1 MRARTVIIAF
11 VVVAVLY
18 SGSVAADRTVDTQQ
32 ACEGES
38 GTPVLFIAG
47 DSQSYTDTVTLYPG
61 TNVSIAYCED
71 GNPASP
77 VEGGS
82 WGITDQAGLDN
93 VQLQETTYSAT
104 IPSNRT
110 RVVLGPESLS
120 NKPQSAEL
128 IVTVQLGPTVESRL
142 TNQTLTFDSTQAATY
157 ETNQTDY
164 IEATNDARAAASELN
179 DTAESIEDGGPSAFL
194 EKRESAQTNLEE
206 LNASQSTVD
215 ARARTLRS
223 HLYAQLRADMLPSA
237 AHATEL
243 EALHDNEQATD
254 AKTEGALVRYRT
266 ALDSVQRAAQQTILI
281 NMAAGILAGLVLGV
295 IGGGY
300 RLRQFGKKTQDFRDF
315 SGSDFDRS
323 LLTVPVAIG
332 LALLV
337 GGVALLVVSGLGGAL
352 L

>member
-1 MRARTVIIAF
+1 MRARTVIIAL
-11 VVVAVLY
+11 VVVAALY
-18 SGSVAADRTVDTQQ
+18 SGPVAAERTADVQE
-32 ACEGES
+32 ACAEQS
-38 GTPVLFIAG
+38 GTPVLFTAG
-47 DSQSYTDTVTLYPG
+47 DSQYYTDTVTLYPG

-71 GNPASP
+71 GNPVSP

-104 IPSNRT
+104 IPRNRT
-110 RVVLGPESLS
+110 RVVLGPETLS

-128 IVTVQLGPTVESRL
+128 TVIVQPGPTVESRL
-142 TNQTLTFDSTQAATY
+142 TNQTLTFHSAQATTY
-157 ETNQTDY
+157 ATNQTEY
-164 IEATNDARAAASELN
+164 VEATNDTRTTASELN
-179 DTAESIEDGGPSAFL
+179 DTAGSIEDGGPSAFL
-194 EKRESAQTNLEE
+194 EERESAQANLEA
-206 LNASQSTVD
+206 LNVSQSIAD

-243 EALHDNEQATD
+243 EALHDAEQTTD
-254 AKTEGALVRYRT
+254 AKTEGALDRYRT

-281 NMAAGILAGLVLGV
+281 NMAVGTLVGLVIGA

>member
-1 MRARTVIIAF
+1 MRARTVILA
-11 VVVAVLY
+11 VVFVAVLC
-18 SGSVAADRTVDTQQ
+18 SGPVAADRTADAEQ
-32 ACEGES
+32 ACEERS

-47 DSQSYTDTVTLYPG
+47 DSQGYTDTVTLYPG
-61 TNVSIAYCED
+61 TNVSVAYCESD
-71 GNPASP
+71 SPVSP

-82 WGITDQAGLDN
+82 WRITDQAGLDS

-104 IPSNRT
+104 IPSDRT
-110 RVVLGPESLS
+110 RVVLGPKTLS
-120 NKPQSAEL
+120 NKPQSEEL

-142 TNQTLTFDSTQAATY
+142 TNQTLLFQATQADSY
-157 ETNQTDY
+157 ETNQTEY
-164 IEATNDARAAASELN
+164 IEARNNTTDAASDLN
-179 DTAESIEDGGPSAFL
+179 DITDSINSSEPSAFL
-194 EKRESAQTNLEE
+194 DQRESAEKSLKE
-206 LNASQSTVD
+206 LNASQSTTD

-223 HLYAQLRADMLPSA
+223 QLYAQLRAAMLPST

-243 EALHDNEQATD
+243 EALNDSQQTTD
-254 AKTEGALVRYRT
+254 SRTEDALDRYRT
-266 ALDSVQRAAQQTILI
+266 ALDSVQRAAQRTILI
-281 NMAAGILAGLVLGV
+281 NMAAGILAGLVIGA

-323 LLTVPVAIG
+323 LLTVPVVIG
-332 LALLV
+332 LAFLV